1 MSAKILTSAALAALL
16 ILFANPADARRGNV
30 EAGRELAKTCQACH
44 GADGNGIGDG
54 QYPNLAG
61 QYEDY
66 LLQALKAYKSG
77 ERNNAIMAGMAAAL
91 TDEDIDDLSAFY
103 AAQKGDLR
111 DLSKI
116 DER

>member
-1 MSAKILTSAALAALL
+1 MSAKILTTAAIAGILAFSMSSAEAA
-16 ILFANPADARRGNV
+16 RGNV

-66 LLQALKAYKSG
+66 LLHALKAYKSG
-77 ERNNAIMAGMAAAL
+77 ERNNAIMAGFVAGLDEQQMADLAA
-91 TDEDIDDLSAFY
+91 FF
-103 AAQKGDLR
+103 AAQKGPLSDLR
-111 DLSKI
+111 GMK
-116 DER
+116 

>member
-1 MSAKILTSAALAALL
+1 MSPKILISAALAALL
-16 ILFANPADARRGNV
+16 SFAANSADARRGNV

-66 LLQALKAYKSG
+66 LLRALQAYKSG
-77 ERNNAIMAGMAAAL
+77 ERNNAIMAGFVAGLDDQNMADLAA
-91 TDEDIDDLSAFY
+91 FF
-103 AAQKGDLR
+103 AAQRGPLIDLR
-111 DLSKI
+111 EVK
-116 DER
+116 

>member
-1 MSAKILTSAALAALL
+1 MSAKILTFAALAALL
-16 ILFANPADARRGNV
+16 TVFATSADARRGNV

-66 LLQALKAYKSG
+66 LLHSLKAYKSG
-77 ERNNAIMAGMAAAL
+77 ERNNAIMAGFVAGLDEQQMADLAA
-91 TDEDIDDLSAFY
+91 FF
-103 AAQKGDLR
+103 AAQKGPLSDLR
-111 DLSKI
+111 GMK
-116 DER
+116 

>member
-1 MSAKILTSAALAALL
+1 MSPKFLTSAALAALL
-16 ILFANPADARRGNV
+16 ALAANSASAGRGNV

-66 LLQALKAYKSG
+66 LLRALHAYKSG
-77 ERNNAIMAGMAAAL
+77 ERNNAIMAGFVAGLDDQNMADLAA
-91 TDEDIDDLSAFY
+91 FF
-103 AAQKGDLR
+103 AAQRGPLGDLR
-111 DLSKI
+111 ELK
-116 DER
+116 